1 MKVITT
7 HFNADFDCLASM
19 LAAKKLYPDARIVFP
34 GAQEKN
40 VRDFLKASDCSFQFD
55 KLKNIS
61 LDEITTLIIV
71 DTRLTGRIGP
81 FESVVKRKGVSVH
94 VYDHHPNTPQDIES
108 EVTVVKERGSTT
120 TIFVELLK
128 EKGIPLT
135 PAEATI
141 MALGIYEDTGS
152 LTFTSTRPE
161 DLEASAYLLSIGA
174 NLNVVSDF
182 IYRELSPE
190 QFSLLNDLIHGLEIH
205 DINGLPV
212 AVATASSDHYIGDLA
227 ILTHKLKDMEN
238 LNCLFVLVRMEDRIH
253 LVARSR
259 IEAVDVAAVAHEF
272 GGGGHPTASS
282 ATIRDMTMIQIEERL
297 INILK
302 EKVHP
307 VKLAKEMMTYPVK
320 SVQRDEA
327 IKSAEELMTRYNIS
341 SLPVL
346 DGKKPVGIITR
357 QIVEKA
363 IFHDLKEEKVSD
375 LMISEF
381 STVHSDTP
389 YRRIDEIIIVGK
401 QKLVPVVNDSG
412 EMEGIISRGDLLRAI
427 YGDMLKKPA
436 LLYLKEGGTR
446 YPFSKNL
453 KGLLSERL
461 PERILKLLDEA
472 GEVADRLGFSAFLVG
487 GFVRDLLLR
496 IENLDIDIVIEGNG
510 ILFAEKFAER
520 LSGRVKSHKKF
531 GTAVVI
537 IPSLPPSSEQ
547 VREEKGGGVLKGEFK
562 IDIATARMEYYEH
575 PAALPIVEMSSL
587 KNDLYRRD
595 FTINTLAIS
604 LNKKEAWQLIDFFG
618 GQRDLKERAIRVLHN
633 LSFVEDPT
641 RVFRAI
647 RFEQR
652 FNFSIGKQTMTLLEG
667 AVKKD
672 LFNRLSGS
680 RVYLELVLMLKERE
694 PLKMIRRMQEL
705 SLLKFIHPKIIYSDS
720 MKELFLN
727 IGETISWHH
736 LLFIGSEAEGWFIY
750 MMGLLDD
757 LMDEDV
763 MDVCTRLSISEHY
776 KNKLLT
782 NRSQIKEAYQ
792 ELFSAPPPLLPPQ
805 VGEEKGGGLF
815 KPSQIYDALH
825 PLSLEALLFMMA
837 KVPQER
843 IKKAIS
849 LYLTKLRTVK
859 IDITGDDIV
868 EMGIE
873 RGPEVG
879 SILKAV
885 RDAKLDGLIK
895 DKKDEMEFVKKEL
908 QNHRERYKT
917 DVVKL

>member
-40 VRDFLKASDCSFQFD
+40 VRDFLKASDYSFQFD

-120 TIFVELLK
+120 TIFVELLR

-152 LTFTSTRPE
+152 LTFTSTKPE

-327 IKSAEELMTRYNIS
+327 IKSAEELMTRYNIGA
-341 SLPVL
+341 LPVL
-346 DGKKPVGIITR
+346 DGKKPVGLITR

-363 IFHDLKEEKVSD
+363 IFHHLKEEKVSD

-401 QKLVPVVNDSG
+401 QRLVPVVNDIG

-436 LLYLKEGGTR
+436 VLYSKEGGTR

-496 IENLDIDIVIEGNG
+496 IENLDIDIVIEGDG

-537 IPSLPPSSEQ
+537 IPSLPPL
-547 VREEKGGGVLKGEFK
+547 EKGGRGEFK

-604 LNKKEAWQLIDFFG
+604 LNKKGAWQLIDFFG

-694 PLKMIRRMQEL
+694 PVKMVKRMQEL

-750 MMGLLDD
+750 LMGLLDD
-757 LMDEDV
+757 LKDEDV
-763 MDVCTRLSISEHY
+763 LDVCRRLSISEHY

-782 NRSQIKEAYQ
+782 SRSQIKEAYQ
-792 ELFSAPPPLLPPQ
+792 ELFSS
-805 VGEEKGGGLF
+805 GTNTF
-815 KPSQIYDALH
+815 KSSQIYDVLH
-825 PLSLEALLFMMA
+825 PLLLEALLFMMA

-849 LYLTKLRTVK
+849 LYLTKLRSVK

-868 EMGIE
+868 GMGIE

-885 RDAKLDGLIK
+885 RDAKLDGFIK

>member
-19 LAAKKLYPDARIVFP
+19 LAAKKLYPDAKIVFP

-40 VRDFLKASDCSFQFD
+40 VRDFLKSSDYSFQFD
-55 KLKNIS
+55 KIKNIP

-71 DTRLTGRIGP
+71 DTRSAGRIGP
-81 FESVVKRKGVSVH
+81 FESIVKRKGVSVH

-108 EVTVVKERGSTT
+108 EVTVVRERGSST
-120 TIFVELLK
+120 TIFVELLR
-128 EKGIPLT
+128 ENGIPLT

-182 IYRELSPE
+182 IYREISPE
-190 QFSLLNDLIHGLEIH
+190 QVSLLNDLIHGLEIH

-212 AVATASSDHYIGDLA
+212 AVATASSESYIGDLA

-282 ATIRDMTMIQIEERL
+282 ATIRDMTLIQAKENL

-302 EKVHP
+302 MKVHP
-307 VKLAKEMMTYPVK
+307 LKLAGEMMTYPVK
-320 SVQRDEA
+320 SVQKEES
-327 IKSAEELMTRYNIS
+327 IESAEELMTRYNIS
-341 SLPVL
+341 NLPVL
-346 DGKKPVGIITR
+346 EGKKPVGIITR

-363 IFHDLKEEKVSD
+363 IFHHLKEEKASD

-389 YRRIDEIIIVGK
+389 YRRVDEIIIVGK
-401 QKLVPVVNDSG
+401 QTIVPVVNDSG
-412 EMEGIISRGDLLRAI
+412 EIAGIISRGDMLRAI
-427 YGDMLKKPA
+427 YGDMLKKPPILHPPIKTFGGKPKEASIRHPSTKNMKA
-436 LLYLKEGGTR
+436 LLM
-446 YPFSKNL
+446 
-453 KGLLSERL
+453 ERL
-461 PERILKLLDEA
+461 PERLLKLIDEA
-472 GEVADRLGFSAFLVG
+472 GNVADGLGFSAYLVG
-487 GFVRDLLLR
+487 GFVRDILLY
-496 IENLDIDIVIEGNG
+496 IENFDMDIVIEGDG

-531 GTAVVI
+531 GTAVVV
-537 IPSLPPSSEQ
+537 LPD
-547 VREEKGGGVLKGEFK
+547 GFK

-604 LNKKEAWQLIDFFG
+604 LNKKEKWNLVDFFG

-680 RVYLELVLMLKERE
+680 RVYLELTLMLKERE
-694 PLKMIRRMQEL
+694 PLKMVRRMQEL
-705 SLLKFIHPKIIYSDS
+705 SLLKFIHPKIIYNDQ
-720 MKELFLN
+720 MRELFLN
-727 IGETISWHH
+727 IDEAISWHH
-736 LLFIGSEAEGWFIY
+736 LLFIEGKTEVWFIY
-750 MMGLLDD
+750 LMGILDD
-757 LMDEDV
+757 LKDEEV
-763 MDVCTRLSISEHY
+763 IDVCRRLSISEHY
-776 KNKLLT
+776 KNKLLSGR
-782 NRSQIKEAYQ
+782 NQIKEAYQ
-792 ELFSAPPPLLPPQ
+792 SLFSSGINTL
-805 VGEEKGGGLF
+805 

-825 PLSLEALLFMMA
+825 PLQLEALLFMMA
-837 KVPQER
+837 KVTQEK

-849 LYLTKLRTVK
+849 LYITKLRTIK

-873 RGPEVG
+873 RGPKVG

-885 RDAKLDGLIK
+885 RDAKLDGIIK
-895 DKKDEMEFVKKEL
+895 DKRDEIEFVKK
-908 QNHRERYKT
+908 
-917 DVVKL
+917 KLKDSQKPHNIPA

>member
-40 VRDFLKASDCSFQFD
+40 VRDFLKASDYSFQFD

-71 DTRLTGRIGP
+71 DTRLTGRIGL

-108 EVTVVKERGSTT
+108 EVTVVRERGSTT
-120 TIFVELLK
+120 TIFVELLR

-297 INILK
+297 INVLK
-302 EKVHP
+302 EKIHP

-341 SLPVL
+341 ALPVL
-346 DGKKPVGIITR
+346 DGKKPVGLITR

-363 IFHDLKEEKVSD
+363 IFHHLKEEKVSD

-381 STVHSDTP
+381 LTVHSDTP

-401 QKLVPVVNDSG
+401 QRLVPVVNDSG

-436 LLYLKEGGTR
+436 VLYSKEGGTR

-453 KGLLSERL
+453 KGLLAERL

-472 GEVADRLGFSAFLVG
+472 GDVATEMGFSAFLVG

-496 IENLDIDIVIEGNG
+496 LVPESFNQGIENFDIDIVIEGDG

-520 LSGRVKSHKKF
+520 LSGRIKSHKKF

-537 IPSLPPSSEQ
+537 LPD
-547 VREEKGGGVLKGEFK
+547 EFK

-604 LNKKEAWQLIDFFG
+604 LNKKEAWSLIDFFG

-680 RVYLELVLMLKERE
+680 RVYLELTLMLKERE
-694 PLKMIRRMQEL
+694 PVKMVKRIQEL

-750 MMGLLDD
+750 LMGLLDD
-757 LMDEDV
+757 LKDEDV
-763 MDVCTRLSISEHY
+763 LDVCCRLSISEHY
-776 KNKLLT
+776 KNKLIT
-782 NRSQIKEAYQ
+782 SRTQIKEAYQ
-792 ELFSAPPPLLPPQ
+792 ELFSS
-805 VGEEKGGGLF
+805 GTNTF
-815 KPSQIYDALH
+815 KSSRIYDVLH
-825 PLSLEALLFMMA
+825 PLPLEALLFMMA

-868 EMGIE
+868 GMGIE
-873 RGPEVG
+873 RGPEIG

-895 DKKDEMEFVKKEL
+895 DKKDEMEFVKKKL
-908 QNHRERYKT
+908 QNHPEKYKT
-917 DVVKL
+917 EAVKL

>member
-40 VRDFLKASDCSFQFD
+40 VRDFLKASDYSFQFD
-55 KLKNIS
+55 KIKNIS
-61 LDEITTLIIV
+61 LNEITTLIIV
-71 DTRLTGRIGP
+71 DTRLAGRIGS
-81 FESVVKRKGVSVH
+81 FESVVKRKNVSVH

-108 EVTVVKERGSTT
+108 EVTVVRERGSTT

-212 AVATASSDHYIGDLA
+212 ALATASSDSYIGDLA

-302 EKVHP
+302 EKIHP

-341 SLPVL
+341 ALPVL

-363 IFHDLKEEKVSD
+363 IFHHLKEEKVSD

-401 QKLVPVVNDSG
+401 QKLVPVVNDSS

-436 LLYLKEGGTR
+436 VLYSKEGGTR

-453 KGLLSERL
+453 EGLLSERL

-496 IENLDIDIVIEGNG
+496 IENLDIDIVIEGDG

-537 IPSLPPSSEQ
+537 IPSLPPL
-547 VREEKGGGVLKGEFK
+547 EKGGRGEFK

-694 PLKMIRRMQEL
+694 PVKMVKRMQEL

-750 MMGLLDD
+750 LMGLLDD
-757 LMDEDV
+757 LKDEDV
-763 MDVCTRLSISEHY
+763 LDVCRRLSISEHY

-782 NRSQIKEAYQ
+782 SRSQIKEAYQ
-792 ELFSAPPPLLPPQ
+792 ELFSS
-805 VGEEKGGGLF
+805 GTNTF
-815 KPSQIYDALH
+815 KSSQIYDVLH
-825 PLSLEALLFMMA
+825 PLLLEALLFMMA

-849 LYLTKLRTVK
+849 LYLTKLRSVK

-868 EMGIE
+868 GMGIE

-885 RDAKLDGLIK
+885 RDAKLDGFIK

>member
-40 VRDFLKASDCSFQFD
+40 VRDFLKASDYSFQFD

-71 DTRLTGRIGP
+71 DTRLAGRIGL

-120 TIFVELLK
+120 TLFVELLR

-297 INILK
+297 INVLK

-327 IKSAEELMTRYNIS
+327 IKSTEELMTRYNLNT
-341 SLPVL
+341 LPVL
-346 DGKKPVGIITR
+346 DGKKPVGLITR

-363 IFHDLKEEKVSD
+363 IFHHLKEEKVSD

-401 QKLVPVVNDSG
+401 QRLVPVVNDSG

-436 LLYLKEGGTR
+436 VLYSKEGGTR

-461 PERILKLLDEA
+461 PERILKLLYEA
-472 GEVADRLGFSAFLVG
+472 GDVADEMGFSAFLVG

-496 IENLDIDIVIEGNG
+496 LVPESFNQGIENLDIDMVIEGDG

-537 IPSLPPSSEQ
+537 IPSLPPL
-547 VREEKGGGVLKGEFK
+547 EKGGKGEFK

-604 LNKKEAWQLIDFFG
+604 LNKKGAWNLIDFFG

-652 FNFSIGKQTMTLLEG
+652 FNFSIGKQTMTILEG

-694 PLKMIRRMQEL
+694 PVKIVKRMQEL

-750 MMGLLDD
+750 LMGLLDD
-757 LMDEDV
+757 LKDEDV
-763 MDVCTRLSISEHY
+763 LDVCRRLSISEHY

-782 NRSQIKEAYQ
+782 GRSQIKEAYQ
-792 ELFSAPPPLLPPQ
+792 ELFSS
-805 VGEEKGGGLF
+805 GTNTF
-815 KPSQIYDALH
+815 KSSLIYDVLH
-825 PLSLEALLFMMA
+825 PLPLEALLFMMA

-885 RDAKLDGLIK
+885 RDAKLDG
-895 DKKDEMEFVKKEL
+895 
-908 QNHRERYKT
+908 
-917 DVVKL
+917 

>member
-1 MKVITT
+1 MQVITT

-19 LAAKKLYPDARIVFP
+19 LAANKLYPDAKIVFP

-40 VRDFLKASDCSFQFD
+40 VRDFLKASDYSFQFD
-55 KLKNIS
+55 KIKNIS

-71 DTRLTGRIGP
+71 DTRLAGRIGS

-120 TIFVELLK
+120 TIFVELLR

-190 QFSLLNDLIHGLEIH
+190 QVSLLNDLIHGLEIH

-212 AVATASSDHYIGDLA
+212 AVATASSDSYIGDLA

-327 IKSAEELMTRYNIS
+327 IKSAEELMTRYNIGA
-341 SLPVL
+341 LPVL
-346 DGKKPVGIITR
+346 DGKKPVGLITR

-363 IFHDLKEEKVSD
+363 IFHHLKEEKVSD

-401 QKLVPVVNDSG
+401 QRLVPVVNDIG

-436 LLYLKEGGTR
+436 VLYSKEGGTR

-453 KGLLSERL
+453 EGLLSERL

-496 IENLDIDIVIEGNG
+496 IENLDIDIVIEGDG

-537 IPSLPPSSEQ
+537 IPSLPPL
-547 VREEKGGGVLKGEFK
+547 EKGGRGEFK

-604 LNKKEAWQLIDFFG
+604 LNKKGAWKLIDFFG

-694 PLKMIRRMQEL
+694 PVKMVKRMQEL

-750 MMGLLDD
+750 LMGLLDD
-757 LMDEDV
+757 LKDEDV
-763 MDVCTRLSISEHY
+763 LDVCRRLSISEHY

-782 NRSQIKEAYQ
+782 SRSQIKEAYQ
-792 ELFSAPPPLLPPQ
+792 ELFSS
-805 VGEEKGGGLF
+805 GTNTF
-815 KPSQIYDALH
+815 KSSQIYDVLH
-825 PLSLEALLFMMA
+825 PLLLEALLFMMA

-849 LYLTKLRTVK
+849 LYLTKLRSVK

-868 EMGIE
+868 GMGIE

-885 RDAKLDGLIK
+885 RDAKLDGFIK
-895 DKKDEMEFVKKEL
+895 DKKDEIEFVKKEL